1 MKFLTLALLATTLLA
16 ANANAG
22 IPLSTKNA
30 AVKVG
35 NALTPVLGTTASPTI
50 FALMLHTCL
59 TDPSGETKALA
70 CPMAT
75 ITAPVSSTVLAVL
88 LKEDIQQVE
97 ADAYNVL
104 AGEEISLALEE
115 QINKMRETFP
125 TLAEES
131 DEFIIATMLELQT
144 LL

>member
-1 MKFLTLALLATTLLA
+1 MKFLTLAVLATTILA
-16 ANANAG
+16 STANAG
-22 IPLSTKNA
+22 VVLSSKQAAQKVSGAA
-30 AVKVG
+30 AVV
-35 NALTPVLGTTASPTI
+35 VGTTASPTI

-59 TDPSGETKALA
+59 TDGGAESKAIA

-97 ADAYNVL
+97 SDAYNVL

-131 DEFIIATMLELQT
+131 DEFVIATMLELQT